1 MFVYNTES
9 NFNKHSGFSKLSK
22 VLSIISIMPENEVGP
37 NIALYA
43 SPTSRNSTILI
54 LTVPIHTTLFLPM
67 LFKGEVFCVRTGR
80 WRIGLLGLVLVYN
93 LINCLGCVCYSTVD

>member
-1 MFVYNTES
+1 M
-9 NFNKHSGFSKLSK
+9 L
-22 VLSIISIMPENEVGP
+22 ENEVGP

-67 LFKGEVFCVRTGR
+67 LFKCEVFCVRTGR
-80 WRIGLLGLVLVYN
+80 WRIGLLCRVYD
-93 LINCLGCVCYSTVD
+93 LDLYWCIT